1 MRKIQTYITIVLVL
15 STFFSWFSHAKAIG
29 PVIVELN
36 KTGDFQGSTR
46 ANTIVNC
53 KIFFHFN
60 VDIKVNDWI
69 KVWLPL
75 EEAQCDPAKFC
86 GYKPE
91 VNGNA
96 ENPRFVPNDS
106 YFSKY
111 PKSDEKKYGKLY
123 EVVDAKTGATNFL
136 SCSGQDGNCCPDSNC
151 KSEAQKTNF
160 GKILLGTVLPKL
172 PRDDKERKRRLAMIL
187 RSISIGFTPCT
198 ECRGLPILKNTCKE
212 RSIQTT
218 TPLEVEAWRKGYNP
232 ADYNISRTAGILF
245 PASPGLYRV
254 LVATKGEPAPVE
266 SEAFILTCSQISA
279 PKVTLTSAIAGKNP
293 GMKITFGTGEG
304 GALDKN
310 VSTITVKLPQEM
322 KVTKEKSA
330 DVTIN
335 GEKIIKPLAF
345 NKENNSIVFVCPKN
359 INSSTEIEIIIGS
372 DAGIVNPV
380 KPGKYQIEVWTSSEP
395 DPVKSG
401 EFEIAAK

>member
-1 MRKIQTYITIVLVL
+1 MRKRKQTMALILV
-15 STFFSWFSHAKAIG
+15 FFLLFWAQRLFATVG
-29 PVIVELN
+29 PVIVEVN
-36 KTGDFQGSTR
+36 KSGDFQGSTR

-53 KIFFHFN
+53 KILFHFN
-60 VDIKVNDWI
+60 VNIKVNDWI

-86 GYKPE
+86 NIDPNLEK
-91 VNGNA
+91 NA
-96 ENPRFVPNDS
+96 ENPRFVPDDEFFKRN
-106 YFSKY
+106 

-123 EVVDAKTGATNFL
+123 EVVDDKTGATNFL
-136 SCSGQDGNCCPDSNC
+136 SCTGEDGNCCPDSNC
-151 KSEAQKTNF
+151 RMANQKTNF

-172 PRDDKERKRRLAMIL
+172 PKDEKERYHRLAMIL

-232 ADYNISRTAGILF
+232 ADYNISRSTGILF

-254 LVATKGEPAPVE
+254 LVATKGEPTPVE

-279 PKVTLTSAIAGKNP
+279 PKVNLANKIAGKNS
-293 GMKITFGTGEG
+293 GIKITFSTGEG
-304 GALDKN
+304 GALDKGI
-310 VSTITVKLPQEM
+310 STISVKFPQEM

-330 DVTIN
+330 DITVN
-335 GEKIIKPLAF
+335 GEKIKRPLTF
-345 NKENNSIVFVCPKN
+345 NKENSSIVFICPKN
-359 INSSTEIEIIIGS
+359 INCSSEVEIFIGS

-380 KPGKYQIEVWTSSEP
+380 KAGKYQIEVWTSSEP
-395 DPVKSG
+395 DPVKSE
-401 EFEIAAK
+401 EFEVAAK